1 MVMWQLFCK
10 IHIYQ
15 VTMLYTLNSHGVK
28 ICQLYLYKAGYKK
41 KRKEET
47 KEGTNTNKEMQFT

>member
-41 KRKEET
+41 K
-47 KEGTNTNKEMQFT
+47 KEGGDKRGNQYK